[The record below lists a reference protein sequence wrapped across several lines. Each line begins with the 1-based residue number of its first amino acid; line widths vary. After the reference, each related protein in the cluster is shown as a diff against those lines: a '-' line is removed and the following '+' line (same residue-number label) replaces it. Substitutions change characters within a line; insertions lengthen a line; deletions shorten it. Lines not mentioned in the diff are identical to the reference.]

1 MSPDQA
7 VDTMRDAVVIALLI
21 SSPLLLSS
29 VVVSL
34 LTSLAQALT
43 SIQDQTIGLD
53 PKMQVVILMFLLLLP
68 WILGQL
74 MEYSQSLFRAMGTG

>member
-7 VDTMRDAVVIALLI
+7 IDTMRDAVMIALMI
-21 SSPLLLSS
+21 SAPLLLSS
-29 VVVSL
+29 VVVSV

-43 SIQDQTIGLD
+43 SIQDQTIGLV
-53 PKMQVVILMFLLLLP
+53 PKMLVVIVMFLLLLP

-74 MEYSQSLFRAMGTG
+74 MEYSQNLFRSMGTG

>member
-7 VDTMRDAVVIALLI
+7 IDTMRDAVVIALLI
-21 SSPLLLSS
+21 SAPLLLSS
-29 VVVSL
+29 VVVSV

-43 SIQDQTIGLD
+43 SIQDQTIGLV
-53 PKMQVVILMFLLLLP
+53 PKMLVVILMFLLLLP

-74 MEYSQSLFRAMGTG
+74 MEYSQNLFRAMGTG